1 MQDEI
6 YYFVGKAIVLSI
18 LNGGPGPTFFSPLI
32 VEYLFRGM
40 ADMKQPCVSDVP
52 DPELRDKI
60 SMVWEGLLQNKLILP
75 DSGWDMHADL
85 RTVIKR
91 AVLTED
97 RILQENT
104 TIKPANY

>member
-6 YYFVGKAIVLSI
+6 YFFVGKAIVFSI
-18 LNGGPGPTFFSPLI
+18 LNDGPGPTFFSPLI

-52 DPELRDKI
+52 NPELRDKI

-91 AVLTED
+91 HSFD
-97 RILQENT
+97 RR
-104 TIKPANY
+104 